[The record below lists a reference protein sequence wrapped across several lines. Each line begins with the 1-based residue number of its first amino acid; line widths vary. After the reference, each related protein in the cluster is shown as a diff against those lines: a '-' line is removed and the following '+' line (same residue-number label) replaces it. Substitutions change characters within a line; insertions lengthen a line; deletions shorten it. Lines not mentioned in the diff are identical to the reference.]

1 MRFLITGISGFAAGH
16 LAARL
21 RAERHEVFGTTRR
34 PAADLP
40 QRLQLPGDRLFVAD
54 LHDAAPLADI
64 IRAVR
69 PEGVFHLAAF
79 TSPSASFAD
88 PGAAYRSNLGGSLNL
103 FAAVRAAGV
112 RCRIVWIGSSDAYG
126 QVNAGELPVT
136 ERNLFRPLSPY
147 AVSKAAADLAAYQW
161 SRAHGLD
168 VVRVRPF
175 NHTGPG
181 QAPEFVCADF
191 ASQIVAV
198 ERRVQPPHIAVGNLD
213 VARDFTDVRDV
224 VRAYLLAWERGQ
236 SGEAYN
242 VCSGSARTPRQIV
255 ETLLRLSGV
264 QAEMVARHERQRPI
278 DVPVLVGDAGALRAA
293 SGWTPEIAWEH
304 TLRDVLD
311 DWRRRF
317 APAASSRNP

>member
-21 RAERHEVFGTTRR
+21 HAERHEAFGTTRR
-34 PAADLP
+34 SAADLLH
-40 QRLQLPGDRLFVAD
+40 RLQLPGDHVFVAD
-54 LHDAAPLADI
+54 LHDSARLTEI
-64 IRAVR
+64 VRRVR
-69 PEGVFHLAAF
+69 PDGVFHLAAF

-88 PGAAYRSNLGGSLNL
+88 PDQTYRSNLGGSLNV
-103 FAAVRAAGV
+103 FAAVRAIGV
-112 RCRIVWIGSSDAYG
+112 RCRVVWIGSGDVYG
-126 QVNAGELPVT
+126 QVNSGELPVT

-168 VVRVRPF
+168 VVRLRPF

-191 ASQIVAV
+191 ARQVVAV
-198 ERRVQPPHIAVGNLD
+198 ERGVQPPHIEVGNLD

-224 VRAYLLAWERGQ
+224 VRAYLLAWEHGR

-242 VCSGSARTPRQIV
+242 VCSGTPRTPRQILA
-255 ETLLRLSGV
+255 ELLRLSGV
-264 QAEMVARHERQRPI
+264 HAEPVVRPERQRAI
-278 DVPVLVGDAGALRAA
+278 DVPVVYGDAAALRAVA
-293 SGWTPEIAWEH
+293 GWVPEVAWEQ
-304 TLRDVLD
+304 TLRDLLD
-311 DWRRRF
+311 DWRRRS
-317 APAASSRNP
+317 AATPSSRGS